1 MADAKH
7 LLEFLER
14 GRRMLVDMG
23 LQFLGVEFAP
33 VPTTL
38 LGSKRAL
45 LGGLQIAIDRA
56 AGQAEAA
63 GGLGLG
69 TPFPDELDDPFPQIQ
84 RVSFHA
90 RKPIL
95 LCPNVN
101 MKCYNCSTCFSNS

>member
-14 GRRMLVDMG
+14 GRRMLANVR
-23 LQFLGVEFAP
+23 LKLGRIEFAP
-33 VPTTL
+33 VPPAGL
-38 LGSKRAL
+38 WGQRAL

-101 MKCYNCSTCFSNS
+101 MKCYRT